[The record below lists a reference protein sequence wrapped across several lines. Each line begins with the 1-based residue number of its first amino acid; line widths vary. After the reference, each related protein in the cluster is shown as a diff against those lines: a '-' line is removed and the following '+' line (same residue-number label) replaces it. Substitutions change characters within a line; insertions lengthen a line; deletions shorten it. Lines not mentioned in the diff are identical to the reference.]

1 MSFIFLTLLYIFFLY
16 DILKLVMDMK
26 ENNLEKKIKKATLSK
41 DYNKAREIVE
51 KEYIK
56 HFRKMLKY
64 KKVRIDKS
72 WYFSDYLKLISK
84 YYGAYYKEDINMLE
98 TIVYSSKYSD
108 KQQISW
114 LIENCYVFNDYKL

>member
-1 MSFIFLTLLYIFFLY
+1 
-16 DILKLVMDMK
+16 MK